1 MGLTTSTDI
10 TLVLEGLISIL
21 MVKCLIKMLE
31 PDNRPSEFRD
41 LYRSW
46 MRIRNKMDII
56 ENVPRKFG
64 TETQLYLSEIHTIQA
79 IGRTE
84 ENNIRTIAEIL
95 GVTPSAAS
103 QTVSRLMKKGFVQ
116 KLRGIKNE
124 KEVSLILTP
133 KGRTAYDNHEM
144 VHEQI
149 YERIAGRIGE
159 LTADERA
166 LLARVFSAFE
176 SVYNERIHELTSCED
191 MQGSSAWAREHSSN
205 MIRLLN
211 PPHGCGRSHN

>member
-1 MGLTTSTDI
+1 MSLTTSTDI

-31 PDNRPSEFRD
+31 PDNRPQEFRD

-64 TETQLYLSEIHTIQA
+64 TETPLYLSEIHTIQA

-103 QTVSRLMKKGFVQ
+103 QTVSRLKKKGFVQ

-133 KGRTAYDNHEM
+133 KGRTVYDNHEM

-176 SVYNERIHELTSCED
+176 SVYNERIHELTSCGD
-191 MQGSSAWAREHSSN
+191 MQGSSA
-205 MIRLLN
+205 
-211 PPHGCGRSHN
+211 

>member
-31 PDNRPSEFRD
+31 PDNRPPEFRD

-64 TETQLYLSEIHTIQA
+64 TETPLYLSEIHTIQA

-103 QTVSRLMKKGFVQ
+103 QTVSRLKKKGFVQ

-176 SVYNERIHELTSCED
+176 SVYNERIHELTSCGD
-191 MQGSSAWAREHSSN
+191 MQGSSA
-205 MIRLLN
+205 
-211 PPHGCGRSHN
+211 